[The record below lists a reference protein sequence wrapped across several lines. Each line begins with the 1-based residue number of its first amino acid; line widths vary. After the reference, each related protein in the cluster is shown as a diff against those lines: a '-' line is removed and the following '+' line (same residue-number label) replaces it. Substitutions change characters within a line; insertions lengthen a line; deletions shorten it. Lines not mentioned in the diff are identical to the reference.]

1 MSLNAADRF
10 FNNRSESYERA
21 IEEGI
26 VLTLGDGI
34 VKACGLEQVTSGEL
48 VMIGPKYVK
57 GMALNLEHDK
67 VGIVIFGND
76 RDVNAG
82 DFIIRT
88 FGLMQ
93 IGLGMALFGRVIDGL
108 GNNLLEEGL
117 TSPTEGGF
125 EPIDSKAIGVIGRK
139 RITEPMQTGIKLI
152 DSLVPIGCGQREL
165 IIGDRQT
172 GKTSIAIDT
181 IINQK
186 LNGYLFCIY
195 VAIGQRRS
203 NVAHLVEKLRKYA
216 AMDNCVIV
224 FSAADDPASLQYLSP
239 YAGCTI
245 GEWLC
250 RNGGHALIIYDD
262 LSKQAVAY
270 RQISL
275 LLRRP
280 PGREAFPGDVFYLH
294 SRLLERAANLSDA
307 YGGGSLTAL
316 PIVETQ
322 GGDVSAYI
330 PTNVISI
337 TDGQIFLD
345 TMLFNK
351 GIRPA
356 VNVGISVSRI
366 GAAAQVKSMKEVSGS
381 LKMELSQYREVESF
395 SAFGAELDATTT
407 FTIQRGLRLIELLKQ
422 PHTSPLD
429 VETQIISI
437 FMGTQGYLDKFKVLE
452 VKILKLLFST
462 L

>member
-186 LNGYLFCIY
+186 LN
-195 VAIGQRRS
+195 
-203 NVAHLVEKLRKYA
+203 
-216 AMDNCVIV
+216 
-224 FSAADDPASLQYLSP
+224 
-239 YAGCTI
+239 
-245 GEWLC
+245 
-250 RNGGHALIIYDD
+250 
-262 LSKQAVAY
+262 
-270 RQISL
+270 
-275 LLRRP
+275 
-280 PGREAFPGDVFYLH
+280 
-294 SRLLERAANLSDA
+294 
-307 YGGGSLTAL
+307 
-316 PIVETQ
+316 
-322 GGDVSAYI
+322 
-330 PTNVISI
+330 
-337 TDGQIFLD
+337 
-345 TMLFNK
+345 
-351 GIRPA
+351 
-356 VNVGISVSRI
+356 
-366 GAAAQVKSMKEVSGS
+366 
-381 LKMELSQYREVESF
+381 
-395 SAFGAELDATTT
+395 
-407 FTIQRGLRLIELLKQ
+407 
-422 PHTSPLD
+422 
-429 VETQIISI
+429 
-437 FMGTQGYLDKFKVLE
+437 
-452 VKILKLLFST
+452 
-462 L
+462 